1 MNATKKLST
10 RNLIIT
16 LISVAV
22 VVLFALLPTPDG
34 LDRKGMLVL
43 GLMASAMIMWV
54 SEAVNMAVTTIL
66 VCVLIPFFGIM
77 PAADMYASFAGKVF
91 FFMIGTFSI
100 TAALATTSIPTRIA
114 GFILNWAGK
123 NPRKL
128 VLGFTIGTGL
138 PDTLNAYAMSK
149 AKFAQVL
156 SWYADQ
162 CRQKGTPIT
171 VCNVELENFYGEDE
185 PTDRFLP
192 GTVAKLKRNEK
203 ILLTAGTQVR
213 DFVYVEDVL
222 TNLMAV
228 MDSENL
234 PEYLDLPLGSGEGVS
249 IRDLITYLKEL
260 VKSDSELCF
269 GAVPSRMNEPDSVA
283 DRQKMEQYGLT
294 VRYGWKDGMKT
305 FL

>member
-1 MNATKKLST
+1 MRCIVFGATGYLGSKLVRALAARGDEVLCVIRHSSSLSRLEDV
-10 RNLIIT
+10 RNRVQFCTAEDLT
-16 LISVAV
+16 AQLSNGCAY
-22 VVLFALLPTPDG
+22 DC
-34 LDRKGMLVL
+34 M
-43 GLMASAMIMWV
+43 
-54 SEAVNMAVTTIL
+54 VNLA
-66 VCVLIPFFGIM
+66 CRYPRNSDSD
-77 PAADMYASFAGKVF
+77 ADMFEANFNQPLRVF
-91 FFMIGTFSI
+91 ISCLKGGVKKF
-100 TAALATTSIPTRIA
+100 
-114 GFILNWAGK
+114 
-123 NPRKL
+123 
-128 VLGFTIGTGL
+128 VTIGTGL

-249 IRDLITYLKEL
+249 IRELITYLKEL
-260 VKSDSELCF
+260 IKSDSELCF

>member
-1 MNATKKLST
+1 MNCVVFGATGYLGSK
-10 RNLIIT
+10 
-16 LISVAV
+16 V
-22 VVLFALLPTPDG
+22 VHRLAAAGDTVLCVV
-34 LDRKGMLVL
+34 RKTSSLERL
-43 GLMASAMIMWV
+43 
-54 SEAVNMAVTTIL
+54 EAVREQV
-66 VCVLIPFFGIM
+66 
-77 PAADMYASFAGKVF
+77 SFCH
-91 FFMIGTFSI
+91 MEDLPN
-100 TAALATTSIPTRIA
+100 ALAAKSYDCLVNLACRYPRNSKSDMDMFEANFYQPLGVFTACYQA
-114 GFILNWAGK
+114 GV
-123 NPRKL
+123 RKYL
-128 VLGFTIGTGL
+128 TIGTGL
-138 PDTLNAYAMSK
+138 PDDLNVYALSK
-149 AKFAQVL
+149 AKFADVL
-156 SWYADQ
+156 KWYTGRSAALG
-162 CRQKGTPIT
+162 KPIS

>member
-1 MNATKKLST
+1 MNCVVFGATGYLGSK
-10 RNLIIT
+10 
-16 LISVAV
+16 V
-22 VVLFALLPTPDG
+22 VHRLAAAGDTVLCVV
-34 LDRKGMLVL
+34 RKTSSLERL
-43 GLMASAMIMWV
+43 
-54 SEAVNMAVTTIL
+54 EAVREQV
-66 VCVLIPFFGIM
+66 
-77 PAADMYASFAGKVF
+77 SFCH
-91 FFMIGTFSI
+91 MEDLP
-100 TAALATTSIPTRIA
+100 AALAAKSYDCLVNLACRYPRNSKSDMDMFEANFYQPLGVFTACYQA
-114 GFILNWAGK
+114 GV
-123 NPRKL
+123 RKYL
-128 VLGFTIGTGL
+128 TIGTGL
-138 PDTLNAYAMSK
+138 PDDLNVYALSK
-149 AKFAQVL
+149 AKFADVL
-156 SWYADQ
+156 KWYTGRSAALG
-162 CRQKGTPIT
+162 KPIS